1 MLMRIAGVTTRLPLG
16 LLPLGLPRL
25 ARRVAPV
32 ALGLA
37 LRRLGGVADHLL
49 DRLALLARL
58 PFGLLLGLA
67 RSAFGVRLGFAF
79 GPLRLAHGARSGDG
93 LPLLPSPDHVGIV
106 RPRSRLELL
115 ERLLPRL
122 GGPGKPLLYVVV
134 LIASHRILSGLL
146 RRRDGLPPSP
156 AAAKR

>member
-1 MLMRIAGVTTRLPLG
+1 MLMRIAGVITPLPLD
-16 LLPLGLPRL
+16 LPRL

-49 DRLALLARL
+49 NRLALLAGLAFR
-58 PFGLLLGLA
+58 LLLGLA
-67 RSAFGVRLGFAF
+67 RGALRDLFGFTF
-79 GPLRLAHGARSGDG
+79 GPLRLAHRACGGDG
-93 LPLLPSPDHVGIV
+93 LPLLPSPDHVGII
-106 RPRSRLELL
+106 RARSRLEFL

-122 GGPGKPLLYVVV
+122 GGPGKPLLYVIV

-146 RRRDGLPPSP
+146 
-156 AAAKR
+156 